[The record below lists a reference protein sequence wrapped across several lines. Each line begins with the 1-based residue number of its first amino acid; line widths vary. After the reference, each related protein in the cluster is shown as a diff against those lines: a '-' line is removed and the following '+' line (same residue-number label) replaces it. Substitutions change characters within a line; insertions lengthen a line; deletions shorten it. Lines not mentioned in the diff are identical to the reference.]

1 MTPPIMETVFGF
13 VALEGVD
20 SGASELLSAVGVGSE
35 AAVVDGRIDSSV
47 GNDVGVVAVGV
58 VAIGATTR
66 EETGVEEAGVE
77 EACAEVG
84 AVVADVALAGEV
96 LVCEAVVCEGLD
108 EELALSGDV
117 L

>member
-1 MTPPIMETVFGF
+1 MTPPIMDTVFGF
-13 VALEGVD
+13 VALEDVD
-20 SGASELLSAVGVGSE
+20 SGVPELALASAVGE
-35 AAVVDGRIDSSV
+35 ASGADVVDGTVDSSV
-47 GNDVGVVAVGV
+47 GNDVGV

-66 EETGVEEAGVE
+66 EETGVEV
-77 EACAEVG
+77 ACAEVG

-108 EELALSGDV
+108 EELAFSGDV